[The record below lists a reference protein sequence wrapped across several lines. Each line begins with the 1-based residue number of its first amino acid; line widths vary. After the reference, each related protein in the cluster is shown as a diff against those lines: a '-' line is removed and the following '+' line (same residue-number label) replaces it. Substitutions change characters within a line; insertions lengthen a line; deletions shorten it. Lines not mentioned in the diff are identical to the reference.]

1 MIYTYTVHIYIYIHY
16 VYIMYIQIYISY
28 YMIVYIDV
36 SQHVSPM
43 FPLKKEPAPS
53 GLPGVPA
60 PP

>member
-1 MIYTYTVHIYIYIHY
+1 
-16 VYIMYIQIYISY
+16 MYIQIYISY